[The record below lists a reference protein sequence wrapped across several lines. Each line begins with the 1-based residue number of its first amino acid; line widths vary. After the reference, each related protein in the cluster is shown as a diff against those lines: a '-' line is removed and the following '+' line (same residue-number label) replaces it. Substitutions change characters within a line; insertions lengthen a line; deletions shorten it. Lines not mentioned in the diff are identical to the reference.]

1 VFQDHRCFRTAA
13 VSGPLLFQD
22 RGDHAEDPGVG
33 VDLGAGPRGTACPA
47 CGAALRP
54 DAPWCTLCFADL
66 CPAPGPA
73 AARAPAPAADPASAA
88 ARAAVAVGTDDARA
102 GTQPVA
108 PVLGDGPSWPCSR
121 CAAANGYERDTCR
134 ACGASFLAAVKDDE
148 APLLVLPG
156 VGDLSRL
163 GRPQRLLLAL
173 GVVLAVLVPLA
184 VITLLLTQRPPVAG
198 TTHGPPGASVP
209 SVPAA
214 P

>member
-1 VFQDHRCFRTAA
+1 
-13 VSGPLLFQD
+13 
-22 RGDHAEDPGVG
+22 VG

-54 DAPWCTLCFADL
+54 DAPWCTLCFAHL

-73 AARAPAPAADPASAA
+73 AARAPAPAADPAAAAARAPAPAADPAAAA

-108 PVLGDGPSWPCSR
+108 PVLGDGLSWPCSR

>member
-1 VFQDHRCFRTAA
+1 MRPGARCASPTCVRHPDLPRPAHRALPPTCARHPDLPQPAHRPLPPIPPLPQPA
-13 VSGPLLFQD
+13 QPWRWGPTT
-22 RGDHAEDPGVG
+22 
-33 VDLGAGPRGTACPA
+33 LGR
-47 CGAALRP
+47 
-54 DAPWCTLCFADL
+54 
-66 CPAPGPA
+66 APGRSP
-73 AARAPAPAADPASAA
+73 RCSAT
-88 ARAAVAVGTDDARA
+88 GRA
-102 GTQPVA
+102 GR
-108 PVLGDGPSWPCSR
+108 CSR
-121 CAAANGYERDTCR
+121 CAAANGYERDTCGT
-134 ACGASFLAAVKDDE
+134 CGASFLAAVKDDE

>member
-1 VFQDHRCFRTAA
+1 M
-13 VSGPLLFQD
+13 
-22 RGDHAEDPGVG
+22 G
-33 VDLGAGPRGTACPA
+33 VDLGADPRGAACPA

-66 CPAPGPA
+66 
-73 AARAPAPAADPASAA
+73 RPAPASPA

-102 GTQPVA
+102 GTRPVA

-121 CAAANGYERDTCR
+121 CAAANGYERDTCGT
-134 ACGASFLAAVKDDE
+134 CGASFLAAVKDDE

>member
-1 VFQDHRCFRTAA
+1 M
-13 VSGPLLFQD
+13 
-22 RGDHAEDPGVG
+22 G
-33 VDLGAGPRGTACPA
+33 VDLGAGPRGTACPG

-66 CPAPGPA
+66 CPTPEPA
-73 AARAPAPAADPASAA
+73 AARAPAP
-88 ARAAVAVGTDDARA
+88 DA
-102 GTQPVA
+102 PL
-108 PVLGDGPSWPCSR
+108 LGDGPSWPCSR

-134 ACGASFLAAVKDDE
+134 TCGASFLAAVKDDE

-184 VITLLLTQRPPVAG
+184 VITLLLTQRPPVSG

>member
-1 VFQDHRCFRTAA
+1 M
-13 VSGPLLFQD
+13 
-22 RGDHAEDPGVG
+22 G

-73 AARAPAPAADPASAA
+73 AARAPAPAADPAAAAARAPAPAADPASAA
-88 ARAAVAVGTDDARA
+88 ARAAVAVGTDDVRA

-184 VITLLLTQRPPVAG
+184 VITLLLTQRPPVVG

>member
-1 VFQDHRCFRTAA
+1 M
-13 VSGPLLFQD
+13 
-22 RGDHAEDPGVG
+22 G

-66 CPAPGPA
+66 RPAPGPGAARAPAPAADPASA

-102 GTQPVA
+102 GTQSVA

-148 APLLVLPG
+148 VLLLVLPG
-156 VGDLSRL
+156 VGDLRRL

-198 TTHGPPGASVP
+198 TTHAPPGASVP